1 MAHSSSSAPREN
13 LPTVA
18 HGMGEE
24 TAAGPQADNTV
35 TKADFIPVQLDHFK
49 VLQKLGQG
57 GMGWVLLAEDT
68 RLTRRVALKVM
79 RGKYTQDKDSRERF
93 KREARIAAGLKH
105 DHIVTIYHV
114 GEDRGIPYLAMEF
127 LEGGTLQQ
135 RLEYPKPLS
144 LGAAV
149 RIAREMAE
157 GLKAAHERG
166 MIHRDI
172 KPANIWLESPK
183 GRVKILDFG
192 LARDLE
198 TASGLTQAGEI
209 VGTPHYMAPEQARNK
224 NLDPRTDLY
233 SLGCVLYRM
242 VTGRLPFAG
251 ETLVATLTAIAVDSP
266 TPVRELNP
274 HVPPAL
280 ADLIHKLL
288 AKDPADRHASAA
300 VLIEELSLIEQDVS
314 GGARSS
320 ISIPVPPVIQ
330 INTEPKPLAE
340 RNPKSGKV
348 APLAARKSAA
358 TERLW
363 MYAAIG
369 GIVLLT
375 TMLVIVVW
383 LAMMGVFTPS
393 GSSRSTTV
401 RKAPASRTKADLR
414 SVEPLGPK
422 SVAAAREMAQWAL
435 AQTSSQTE
443 LQIRANDQN
452 IRLGRG
458 DQLPRDDFTLEA
470 VRLRG
475 CRDLALA
482 DLQKL
487 AAIST
492 LRSLD
497 LSESNIDDSGLTAL
511 AQLPAL
517 TTLEVEDTAVGD
529 AGVQAVIA
537 TSPMLEVL
545 RIGGTQCT
553 AAVLPAIA
561 KLKDLADLSL
571 RGLTI
576 SGADLSALQPVN
588 AHDLRTIDLAQ
599 TSIGDDG
606 IPHLVNM
613 PVLENLIL
621 DRTNVTAAG
630 IGNLGKQGRPVT
642 LSLRGTKIGDAG
654 AEQFLQCTLLV
665 SLTIDMQTDL
675 QDAGLAQLQQVPTL
689 RKLEAASGQFSMEAI
704 KRFQEARPD
713 CNLVLR

>member
-24 TAAGPQADNTV
+24 TAAGPQTDNTV
-35 TKADFIPVQLDHFK
+35 TKADFIPVQLEHFK

-93 KREARIAAGLKH
+93 LREARLAAGLKH
-105 DHIVTIYHV
+105 DHIVTVYHV
-114 GEDRGIPYLAMEF
+114 GEDRGIPYLAMEY

-149 RIAREMAE
+149 RIAREIAE

-192 LARDLE
+192 LARHLE

-266 TPVRELNP
+266 TPVRDLNP

-300 VLIEELSLIEQDVS
+300 ALIDELSLIEQDVS

-320 ISIPVPPVIQ
+320 ISIPIPPVIQ
-330 INTEPKPLAE
+330 INTEPKTIAE
-340 RNPKSGKV
+340 RPKSGKV
-348 APLAARKSAA
+348 APLVARKSAA

-369 GIVLLT
+369 GTVLLS
-375 TMLVIVVW
+375 TMLALVVW

-393 GSSRSTTV
+393 GSSRLTTV
-401 RKAPASRTKADLR
+401 GKAPTSKTKADLR

-422 SVAAAREMAQWAL
+422 SAAAAREMAQWAL

-443 LQIRANDQN
+443 VQVRAKDQI
-452 IRLGRG
+452 IRLGRS
-458 DQLPRDDFTLEA
+458 DQLPREDFTLEA

-475 CRDLALA
+475 CRDLNLA
-482 DLQKL
+482 DLEKL

-497 LSESNIDDSGLTAL
+497 LSESNIDDNGLTAL

-517 TTLEVEDTAVGD
+517 TTLELEDTAVGD

-537 TSPMLEVL
+537 KSPMLEVL

-553 AAVLPAIA
+553 TVVLPAIA
-561 KLKDLADLSL
+561 KLKDLTDLSL
-571 RGLTI
+571 RGLPLADADVATLRPNVHLRTL
-576 SGADLSALQPVN
+576 DLS
-588 AHDLRTIDLAQ
+588 Q

-606 IPHLVNM
+606 IPNLINLQG
-613 PVLENLIL
+613 LENLIL
-621 DRTNVTAAG
+621 DRTNVTAQG
-630 IGNLGKQGRPVT
+630 IGKLGEQGRPVT

-654 AEQFLQCTLLV
+654 ADQFLKCTLLV
-665 SLTIDMQTDL
+665 SLTIDTQTDL
-675 QDAGLAQLQQVPTL
+675 QDPGLAQLQQLPSL
-689 RKLEAASGQFSMEAI
+689 QKLEASSGQFSMEAI
-704 KRFQEARPD
+704 KRFQEARPE

>member
-35 TKADFIPVQLDHFK
+35 TKADFIPVQLEHYK

-93 KREARIAAGLKH
+93 LREARLAAGLKH

-114 GEDRGIPYLAMEF
+114 GEDRGVPYLAMEL

-149 RIAREMAE
+149 RIAREIAE
-157 GLKAAHERG
+157 GLQAAHARG
-166 MIHRDI
+166 LIHRDI

-192 LARDLE
+192 LARHLE

-242 VTGRLPFAG
+242 ATGRLPFAG
-251 ETLVATLTAIAVDSP
+251 ETLVATLTAIAVDAP

-280 ADLIHKLL
+280 AELIHKLL
-288 AKDPADRHASAA
+288 AKDPADRPASAA
-300 VLIEELSLIEQDVS
+300 ALIEELTLIEQDVS

-330 INTEPKPLAE
+330 INTESKPPAE
-340 RNPKSGKV
+340 RVPKSGKV

-358 TERLW
+358 AERLW
-363 MYAAIG
+363 MYGAIG

-375 TMLVIVVW
+375 ALLAIVVW
-383 LAMMGVFTPS
+383 LALIGVFSPPGPNTTAIR
-393 GSSRSTTV
+393 SREN
-401 RKAPASRTKADLR
+401 PAGRGASDLR
-414 SVEPLGPK
+414 SVEPLGQQ
-422 SVAAAREMAQWAL
+422 SAAAARQMAEWAL
-435 AQTSSQTE
+435 AQTGSQVE
-443 LQIRANDQN
+443 VQLRVSGQN
-452 IRLGRG
+452 VRVQRGESLPRG
-458 DQLPRDDFTLEA
+458 DFSLEA

-475 CRDLALA
+475 CRDLAPA

-497 LSESNIDDSGLTAL
+497 LSESNVDDNGLSVLSPTS
-511 AQLPAL
+511 AL
-517 TTLEVEDTAVGD
+517 TTLEVEDTVVGD
-529 AGVQAVIA
+529 IGVQSLIA
-537 TSPMLEVL
+537 KSPMLEVL
-545 RIGGTQCT
+545 RIGGTRCT
-553 AAVLPAIA
+553 ADVLTAVA
-561 KLKDLADLSL
+561 KLKHLTDLSL
-571 RGLTI
+571 RSLPI
-576 SGADLSALQPVN
+576 SDADVAMIRPIV
-588 AHDLRTIDLAQ
+588 HLRTLDLGH
-599 TSIGDDG
+599 TKIGDG
-606 IPHLVNM
+606 AMQYVINM

-621 DRTNVTAAG
+621 DRTNVTATG
-630 IGNLGKQGRPVT
+630 IDQLGTQGLIVT

-654 AEQFLQCTLLV
+654 AEQFLKCRLLQ
-665 SLTIDMQTDL
+665 SLTIDLQTDI
-675 QDAGLAQLQQVPTL
+675 QDVGLGYLQQLPML
-689 RKLEAASGQFSMEAI
+689 KKLEASSGQFSMDAI
-704 KRFQEARPD
+704 NRFQQARPE

>member
-24 TAAGPQADNTV
+24 TAAGPQTDNTV
-35 TKADFIPVQLDHFK
+35 TKADFIPVQLEHFK

-93 KREARIAAGLKH
+93 LREARLAAGLKH
-105 DHIVTIYHV
+105 DHIVTVYHV

-149 RIAREMAE
+149 RIAREIAE

-192 LARDLE
+192 LARHLE

-300 VLIEELSLIEQDVS
+300 ALIDELSLIEQDVS

-320 ISIPVPPVIQ
+320 VSIPVPPVIQ
-330 INTEPKPLAE
+330 INTEPKTIAE
-340 RNPKSGKV
+340 RPKSGKV

-375 TMLVIVVW
+375 AMLVIVVW

-393 GSSRSTTV
+393 GTSTTD
-401 RKAPASRTKADLR
+401 RKAPAGKAGANLR

-422 SVAAAREMAQWAL
+422 SAAAAREMAQWAL
-435 AQTSSQTE
+435 AQSSSQTE
-443 LQIRANDQN
+443 VQVRAKDQN

-458 DQLPRDDFTLEA
+458 DQLPREDFTLEA

-475 CRDLALA
+475 CRDLALV
-482 DLQKL
+482 DLKKL

-537 TSPMLEVL
+537 KSPMLEVL

-553 AAVLPAIA
+553 TAVLPAVA
-561 KLKDLADLSL
+561 KLKDLTDLSL
-571 RGLTI
+571 RGLPLAD
-576 SGADLSALQPVN
+576 ADLATLRPNV
-588 AHDLRTIDLAQ
+588 HLRTLDLSQ

-630 IGNLGKQGRPVT
+630 IGKLGEQGRPVT
-642 LSLRGTKIGDAG
+642 LSLRSTKIGDAG
-654 AEQFLQCTLLV
+654 AGQFLKCIYLV
-665 SLTIDMQTDL
+665 SLTIDMQSDL

-689 RKLEAASGQFSMEAI
+689 KKLEASSGQFSMEAI